1 VNQVRIDRR
10 KCLAYGVCA
19 MTAPDLFE
27 LPEDEDVAQLVRQPQ
42 TPREWQSA
50 HEAAA
55 GCPASAIA
63 IEDEP

>member
-1 VNQVRIDRR
+1 MKQVRIDGR

-27 LPEDEDVAQLVRQPQ
+27 LPDDEDTAQLVRQPQ
-42 TPREWQSA
+42 TAQEQQSA
-50 HEAAA
+50 DEAAA

-63 IEDEP
+63 VED